1 LGYVSTLCIA
11 PCIAHETCLGSRL
24 LLLFREWSKL
34 TLRFRETGTSLEKTS
49 RQTLWWTIYFLDRRI
64 SQRNGTPYLIRET
77 EVAVEEFM
85 PKNDSS
91 GDIIHED
98 PAKSG
103 TSSYYQVL
111 VNFSKLWGQIWDT
124 FFAAAAQKREDWEEI
139 DITDTRIL
147 FIRKQLP
154 RHLTWNTDMVG
165 TYMAMG
171 ESEPQIRRRLTLF
184 IVRYQSF
191 ICLSRIYG

>member
-1 LGYVSTLCIA
+1 MSLLCIA
-11 PCIAHETCLGSRL
+11 PCIAHETCLDSRL
-24 LLLFREWSKL
+24 LLLFPEWSKL
-34 TLRFRETGTSLEKTS
+34 TPRPREIGTSPEKTS

-77 EVAVEEFM
+77 EVAVEEFV
-85 PKNDSS
+85 PKNDSL

-98 PAKSG
+98 PEKSG
-103 TSSYYQVL
+103 TSSYCQVL
-111 VNFSKLWGQIWDT
+111 VNFSKLWGQIWGT
-124 FFAAAAQKREDWEEI
+124 FFAAAARKRGDWEEI
-139 DITDTRIL
+139 EITDTRIL

-154 RHLTWNTDMVG
+154 SHLTWNTDMVG

-171 ESEPQIRRRLTLF
+171 EGEPQIRRRLALF

-191 ICLSRIYG
+191 TCLS